1 MVLSPT
7 FKDKFEDENRMP
19 EEFYKWMLSC
29 PVLWIKG
36 DAHSD
41 YMTYLFQSTGEII
54 VGNKMHEGEAVE
66 FSEIEAPASKKKTKQ
81 KKH

>member
-19 EEFYKWMLSC
+19 EAFYHWMQSC

-36 DAHSD
+36 EAHSD
-41 YMTYLFQSTGEII
+41 YMTYLFQSTGEVI
-54 VGNKMHEGEAVE
+54 VREGEEVE

>member
-1 MVLSPT
+1 MAISPT
-7 FKDKFEDENRMP
+7 FKEKFEDENRMP

-36 DAHSD
+36 EAHSD

-66 FSEIEAPASKKKTKQ
+66 FSEDPKPKKTKRN
-81 KKH
+81 KH

>member
-1 MVLSPT
+1 MAISPT
-7 FKDKFEDENRMP
+7 FKEKFEDENRMP

-41 YMTYLFQSTGEII
+41 YMTYLFQSTGEVI
-54 VGNKMHEGEAVE
+54 VREGEEVE